1 MGIVIHPV
9 SVLIIRL
16 VNSYQNIKKG
26 LKKFGDAS
34 MEEEDPYTVL
44 QVKRKADLTEI
55 RKSYQRLARQVK
67 SYLDWL

>member
-1 MGIVIHPV
+1 MGIVIHLV

-16 VNSYQNIKKG
+16 VNSYKNIKKG
-26 LKKFGDAS
+26 LKKLRDAS

-44 QVKRKADLTEI
+44 QVKRTADLAEI
-55 RKSYQRLARQVK
+55 RKSYQRLARQVR

>member
-1 MGIVIHPV
+1 
-9 SVLIIRL
+9 
-16 VNSYQNIKKG
+16 
-26 LKKFGDAS
+26 

-44 QVKRKADLTEI
+44 QVKRTADLTEI